1 MKKEII
7 STLCLS
13 AVLVSGTAFANTL
26 NKSFGGINLKVNTPD
41 ISTAK
46 NTKAAKANTSLS
58 KSQAA
63 MKSQINTMINKMN
76 NTSKNYESAVNSIVN
91 NMLPSDEVK
100 KYKEE
105 RAKLAKNGAFDV
117 QIDVAE
123 DGVVQIKKYLKTKN
137 ATEELKN
144 LSATKKANIK
154 NSLNKLSGVNS
165 TYTQLAS
172 DSKTLLKQV
181 KADPVAAA
189 LMAND
194 FKNLAKAN
202 KAMLKQSKN
211 IVSITKTIASTSSEA
226 GVNLK

>member
-1 MKKEII
+1 MKKEIM

-13 AVLVSGTAFANTL
+13 ALLVSGTAFANTVT
-26 NKSFGGINLKVNTPD
+26 KSLGGVNLKINTPD
-41 ISTAK
+41 VSTSK
-46 NTKAAKANTSLS
+46 TTNTTKSLS
-58 KSQAA
+58 KSQSA

-76 NTSKNYESAVNSIVN
+76 NTSKNYESAVNGIVT
-91 NMLPSDEVK
+91 NMLPTEEVK
-100 KYKEE
+100 KYKKE

-117 QIDVAE
+117 QIDIAE
-123 DGVVQIKKYLKTKN
+123 NGVVQIKKYLKTKN

-154 NSLNKLSGVNS
+154 NSLNKLTGVNS

-189 LMAND
+189 LMPGE

-211 IVSITKTIASTSSEA
+211 IASITKNIVSTSAKA
-226 GVNLK
+226 GINLK